1 MRKLEQNQQLISS
14 CTERVAR
21 MKVLVIGSGGREHI
35 IVKKLKESKR
45 VTEIFAAPGNGG
57 IAQEATCVA
66 IKDDAIEELVAFAKK
81 EAIDWTIVGPEI
93 PLTKGVVDAFREEGL
108 KVFGPSKAAAIIEGS
123 KDFAKA
129 FMKKYDIPTAAYQT
143 FTDADEAKAY
153 IKEQGAP
160 IVIKADGLA
169 AGKGVVV
176 AMTEKEA
183 TDAVDNMLIGNQ
195 FGDAGSRV
203 VIEEF
208 LEGKEFSLFA
218 FVDGENVYPMVP
230 ARDHKR
236 AYDHDEGP
244 NTGGM
249 GAFSPV
255 PGLDPKDVAYTI
267 EKILKPVAAGM
278 KKEGRTYTGVLY
290 GGLIETKEG
299 PKVIEFNA
307 RFGDPET
314 QVVLPLLENDLI
326 QVIEDVTQGKDPQ
339 LQWKDKYAIGTVVAS
354 KGYPGSYQKSIPLP
368 DLTTDQDVYV
378 IHAGTAVSENV
389 GFHSTGG
396 RVLLVGS
403 IQDSPELAQKE
414 IYTYLERFN
423 ETDDFFYRKDIGF
436 SKA

>member
-1 MRKLEQNQQLISS
+1 
-14 CTERVAR
+14 
-21 MKVLVIGSGGREHI
+21 MKVLVIGGGGREHI
-35 IVKKLKESKR
+35 IVKKLKSSER

-57 IAQEATCVA
+57 IAQDATCVP
-66 IKDDAIEELVAFAKK
+66 IKDEAIEELVAFAQK
-81 EAIDWTIVGPEI
+81 EQIDWTIVGPEV
-93 PLTKGVVDAFREEGL
+93 PLTKGVVDAFQEKNL
-108 KVFGPSKAAAIIEGS
+108 KVFGPKKGAALIEGS

-129 FMKKYDIPTAAYQT
+129 FMKQYDIPTAKYQT
-143 FTDADEAKAY
+143 FTDVEKAKAY
-153 IKEQGAP
+153 IQQEGAP

-176 AMTEKEA
+176 AMTEHQA
-183 TDAVDNMLIGNQ
+183 LAAVEDMLIDNK
-195 FGDAGSRV
+195 FGEAGSRV
-203 VIEEF
+203 VIEEY

-236 AYDHDEGP
+236 AYDNDEGP

-255 PGLDPKDVAYTI
+255 PDLDPKHIEFTV
-267 EKILKPVAAGM
+267 EKILKPVAKGM

-326 QVIEDVTQGKDPQ
+326 QVIEDVTAGKDPQ
-339 LQWKDKYAIGTVVAS
+339 LKWKKGYAIGTVVAS
-354 KGYPGSYQKSIPLP
+354 KGYPGSYAKNVSLP
-368 DLTTDQDVYV
+368 DLKADDQVYV
-378 IHAGTAVSENV
+378 IHAGTARTEDGS
-389 GFHSTGG
+389 FSSTGG

-403 IQDSPELAQKE
+403 IQDSPEQAQKE
-414 IYTYLERFN
+414 IYQYLERFDQN
-423 ETDDFFYRKDIGF
+423 DDFFYRKDIGF
-436 SKA
+436 SKQ

>member
-1 MRKLEQNQQLISS
+1 
-14 CTERVAR
+14 
-21 MKVLVIGSGGREHI
+21 MKVLVIGGGGREHI
-35 IVKKLKESKR
+35 IVKKLKESYRIK
-45 VTEIFAAPGNGG
+45 EIFAAPGNGG
-57 IAQEATCVA
+57 IAEEATCVP
-66 IKDDAIEELVAFAKK
+66 IKDDAIDELVSFALK
-81 EAIDWTIVGPEI
+81 ENIDWTIVGPEV
-93 PLTKGVVDAFREEGL
+93 PLTKGVVDAFRNQNL
-108 KVFGPSKAAAIIEGS
+108 KVFGPSKDAAIIEGS

-129 FMKKYDIPTAAYQT
+129 FMQQYDIPTAKYRT
-143 FTDADEAKAY
+143 FTDVEKAKTY
-153 IKEQGAP
+153 IQEEGAP
-160 IVIKADGLA
+160 IVVKADGLA

-176 AMTEKEA
+176 AMTDQEA
-183 TDAVDNMLIGNQ
+183 LDAVENMLIDNK

-203 VIEEF
+203 VIEEY

-236 AYDHDEGP
+236 AYDNDEGP

-255 PGLDPKDVAYTI
+255 ADLDPKHVEYTI
-267 EKILKPVAAGM
+267 EKILKPVAKGM
-278 KKEGRTYTGVLY
+278 KQEGRKYTGVLY

-326 QVIEDVTQGKDPQ
+326 QVIEDVAAGKDPQ
-339 LQWKDKYAIGTVVAS
+339 LTWKDGYAIGTVVAS
-354 KGYPGSYQKSIPLP
+354 KGYPGSYAKNVKLP
-368 DLTTDQDVYV
+368 ELAADNDVYV
-378 IHAGTAVSENV
+378 IHAGTGLSED
-389 GFHSTGG
+389 GSFHSTGG

-403 IQDSPELAQKE
+403 LQNSPEKAQTE
-414 IYTYLERFN
+414 IYKYLSRFD

-436 SKA
+436 SK

>member
-1 MRKLEQNQQLISS
+1 
-14 CTERVAR
+14 
-21 MKVLVIGSGGREHI
+21 MKVLVIGGGGREHI
-35 IVKKLKESKR
+35 IVKKIKESKR
-45 VTEIFAAPGNGG
+45 VTDIFVAPGNGG
-57 IAQEATCVA
+57 IAQDATCVA
-66 IKDDAIEELVAFAKK
+66 IKDDAIEELVAFADK
-81 EAIDWTIVGPEI
+81 EAIDWTIVGPEV
-93 PLTKGVVDAFREEGL
+93 PLTKGVVDAFHAKNL

-129 FMKKYDIPTAAYQT
+129 FMKQYDIPTAKYQT
-143 FTDADEAKAY
+143 FTDVEKAKTY
-153 IKEQGAP
+153 IREEGAP

-176 AMTEKEA
+176 AMTEEEA
-183 TDAVDNMLIGNQ
+183 LAAVDNMLIDNK

-203 VIEEF
+203 VIEEY

-236 AYDHDEGP
+236 AYDNDEGP

-255 PGLDPKDVAYTI
+255 SDLVSEHVTYTV
-267 EKILKPVAAGM
+267 EKVLKPVAKGM
-278 KKEGRTYTGVLY
+278 KQEGRTYTGVLY

-326 QVIEDVTQGKDPQ
+326 QVIEDVSARKDPQ
-339 LQWKDKYAIGTVVAS
+339 LKWKNGYAIGTVVAS
-354 KGYPGSYQKSIPLP
+354 KGYPGAYDKNVKLP
-368 DLTTDQDVYV
+368 DLETEDDVYV
-378 IHAGTAVSENV
+378 IHAGTGQGEDGS
-389 GFHSTGG
+389 FHSTGG

-403 IQDSPELAQKE
+403 IQDSPEKAQEK
-414 IYTYLERFN
+414 IYQYLQRFDQ
-423 ETDDFFYRKDIGF
+423 TDDFFYRKDIGF
-436 SKA
+436 AEK

>member
-1 MRKLEQNQQLISS
+1 
-14 CTERVAR
+14 

-35 IVKKLKESKR
+35 IVNKLKESKR

-57 IAQEATCVA
+57 IAQDATCVQ
-66 IKDDAIEELVAFAKK
+66 IKDDAIEELVTFAEEKQ
-81 EAIDWTIVGPEI
+81 IDWTIVGPEI
-93 PLTKGVVDAFREEGL
+93 PLTKGIVDAFRAKNL

-129 FMKKYDIPTAAYQT
+129 FMKQYDIPTAKYQT
-143 FTDADEAKAY
+143 FTDVEKAKSY
-153 IKEQGAP
+153 IQQEGAP

-176 AMTEKEA
+176 AMTEQEA
-183 TDAVDNMLIGNQ
+183 IDAVDDMLVGNR

-208 LEGKEFSLFA
+208 LDGKEFSLFA

-236 AYDHDEGP
+236 AYDNDEGP

-255 PGLDPKDVAYTI
+255 PGLDPKHVEFAV
-267 EKILKPVAAGM
+267 EKILKPAAKGM

-326 QVIEDVTQGKDPQ
+326 QVIEDVTSGKDPQ
-339 LQWKDKYAIGTVVAS
+339 LKWKDGYAIGTVVAS
-354 KGYPGSYQKSIPLP
+354 KGYPGAYEKNVQLP
-368 DLTTDQDVYV
+368 DLEPDNQVYV
-378 IHAGTAVSENV
+378 IHAGTGSSED
-389 GFHSTGG
+389 GTFHSTGG

-403 IQDSPELAQKE
+403 LQDSPESAQKE
-414 IYTYLERFN
+414 IYRYLERFDQ
-423 ETDDFFYRKDIGF
+423 TDDFFYRKDIGF
-436 SKA
+436 SKE

>member
-1 MRKLEQNQQLISS
+1 
-14 CTERVAR
+14 
-21 MKVLVIGSGGREHI
+21 MKVLVIGGGGREHI

-57 IAQEATCVA
+57 IAEEATCVP
-66 IKDDAIEELVAFAKK
+66 IKDDAIEKLVSFAL
-81 EAIDWTIVGPEI
+81 EQQIDWTIVGPEV
-93 PLTKGVVDAFREEGL
+93 PLTKGVVDAFRNQNL
-108 KVFGPSKAAAIIEGS
+108 KVFGPTRDAAIIEGS

-129 FMKKYDIPTAAYQT
+129 FMQQYDIPTAKYQT
-143 FTDADEAKAY
+143 FTDVEKAKAY
-153 IKEQGAP
+153 IKQEGAP
-160 IVIKADGLA
+160 IVVKADGLA

-176 AMTEKEA
+176 AMTDQEA
-183 TDAVDNMLIGNQ
+183 LDAVENMLIDNK

-203 VIEEF
+203 VIEEY

-236 AYDHDEGP
+236 AYDNNEGP

-255 PGLDPKDVAYTI
+255 ADLDPQHVEYTV
-267 EKILKPVAAGM
+267 EKILKPVAKGM
-278 KKEGRTYTGVLY
+278 KKEGRKYTGVLY

-326 QVIEDVTQGKDPQ
+326 QVIEDVTSGKDPQ
-339 LQWKDKYAIGTVVAS
+339 LKWKDGYAIGTVVAS
-354 KGYPGSYQKSIPLP
+354 KGYPGSYAKNVKLP
-368 DLTTDQDVYV
+368 DLDTNNHDVYV
-378 IHAGTAVSENV
+378 IHAGTARSEDGN
-389 GFHSTGG
+389 FHSTGG
-396 RVLLVGS
+396 RVLLIGS
-403 IQDSPELAQKE
+403 LQNSPEKAQTE
-414 IYTYLERFN
+414 IYNYLTRFDSS
-423 ETDDFFYRKDIGF
+423 DDFFYRKDIGF
-436 SKA
+436 SK

>member
-1 MRKLEQNQQLISS
+1 
-14 CTERVAR
+14 

-57 IAQEATCVA
+57 IAEDATCVP
-66 IKDDAIEELVAFAKK
+66 IKDDAIEELVKFAAEK
-81 EAIDWTIVGPEI
+81 EIDWTIVGPEI
-93 PLTKGVVDAFREEGL
+93 PLTKGVVDAFRSNNL

-129 FMKKYDIPTAAYQT
+129 FMKQYDIPTAKYQT
-143 FTDADEAKAY
+143 FTDAEKAKSY
-153 IKEQGAP
+153 IRQEGAP

-176 AMTEKEA
+176 AMTEQEA
-183 TDAVDNMLIGNQ
+183 LDAVDEMLVGNR

-236 AYDHDEGP
+236 AYDNDEGP

-249 GAFSPV
+249 GAYSPV
-255 PGLDPKDVAYTI
+255 PGLAQEHIDFTV
-267 EKILKPVAAGM
+267 EKILKPTAKGM
-278 KKEGRTYTGVLY
+278 QKEGRTYTGVLY

-314 QVVLPLLENDLI
+314 QVVLPLLENDLM
-326 QVIEDVTQGKDPQ
+326 QVIEDVTSGKDPQ
-339 LQWKDKYAIGTVVAS
+339 LKWKDGYAIGTVVAS
-354 KGYPGSYQKSIPLP
+354 KGYPGAYEKNVQLP
-368 DLTTDQDVYV
+368 DLAPDNQVYV
-378 IHAGTAVSENV
+378 IHAGTGSSADG

-403 IQDSPELAQKE
+403 LQDSPERAQKE
-414 IYTYLERFN
+414 IYRYLERFDQ
-423 ETDDFFYRKDIGF
+423 TDEFFYRKDIGF
-436 SKA
+436 SKE